1 MIIKVF
7 GILDLISA
15 LIFGL
20 SYYFNIIPRS
30 LIFFFAGYLILKGA
44 IFLFSRDIASFID
57 VGCGIVMFI
66 SVFFSVSHLIFI
78 ITLIFLIQKGLFSF
92 LS

>member
-1 MIIKVF
+1 MIIKIF

-20 SYYFNIIPRS
+20 SYYFHFIPRTMM
-30 LIFFFAGYLILKGA
+30 FFFSGYLIIKGA
-44 IFLFSRDIASFID
+44 IFLFSRDIASFVDI
-57 VGCGIVMFI
+57 GCGII
-66 SVFFSVSHLIFI
+66 ILLSVFLSISHLIFI
-78 ITLIFLIQKGLFSF
+78 ITIIFLIQKGAFSL